1 MLCDVLKFGTPE
13 SGFLPRF
20 LLASLH
26 SNAQGGVRLDIS
38 KLSNFGQHL
47 SCDWAIGILEFQCA
61 DGLDKMSG
69 HILIVDDEPA
79 CLELL
84 GYFLRKEGYE
94 VSEAR
99 DGAEAIELI
108 DKSRFDLV
116 LSDVRMPQL
125 DGVALAKHILS
136 TIPTIPIIMMTAVPS
151 ELTARLTYDVPCLR
165 KPFLLNELL
174 SNVRRALF

>member
-1 MLCDVLKFGTPE
+1 V
-13 SGFLPRF
+13 SR
-20 LLASLH
+20 
-26 SNAQGGVRLDIS
+26 
-38 KLSNFGQHL
+38 
-47 SCDWAIGILEFQCA
+47 
-61 DGLDKMSG
+61 

-84 GYFLRKEGYE
+84 SDFLRKEGYE

-99 DGAEAIELI
+99 DGAEAVELI
-108 DKSRFDLV
+108 DKSQFDLV

-136 TIPTIPIIMMTAVPS
+136 TMPTIPIIMMTAVPS
-151 ELTARLTYDVPCLR
+151 ELTASLIYDVPCLR

-174 SNVRRALF
+174 SNVQRALC